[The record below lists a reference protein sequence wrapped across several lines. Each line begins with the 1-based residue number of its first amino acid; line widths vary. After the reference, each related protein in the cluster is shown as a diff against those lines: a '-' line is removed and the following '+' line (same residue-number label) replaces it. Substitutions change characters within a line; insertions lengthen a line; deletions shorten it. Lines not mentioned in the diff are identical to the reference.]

1 MLRITAKDFD
11 LLLKVRETLIQVNEG
26 LPADPET
33 VEQFILYTKELEERK
48 EKDLEAHR
56 EALPLVVGD
65 SFYRSISDLCRSGL
79 PYSPLEGGSTDC
91 RRIDDSSRLG
101 GGFVQLRSNALP
113 REES

>member
-11 LLLKVRETLIQVNEG
+11 LLLKVRDTLIQVNEG

-56 EALPLVVGD
+56 EALKKWRESPTGKEKNRAMNTRNMRT
-65 SFYRSISDLCRSGL
+65 YRAKKRA
-79 PYSPLEGGSTDC
+79 EKAQET
-91 RRIDDSSRLG
+91 
-101 GGFVQLRSNALP
+101 A
-113 REES
+113 ETESE

>member
-56 EALPLVVGD
+56 EALKKWRESPTGKEKNRAMNTRNMRT
-65 SFYRSISDLCRSGL
+65 YRAKKRA
-79 PYSPLEGGSTDC
+79 EKAQET
-91 RRIDDSSRLG
+91 
-101 GGFVQLRSNALP
+101 A
-113 REES
+113 ETETE

>member
-56 EALPLVVGD
+56 EALKKWRESPTGKEKNRAMNTRNMRT
-65 SFYRSISDLCRSGL
+65 YRAKKRA
-79 PYSPLEGGSTDC
+79 EKA
-91 RRIDDSSRLG
+91 
-101 GGFVQLRSNALP
+101 QAA
-113 REES
+113 EAE

>member
-56 EALPLVVGD
+56 EALKKWRESPTGKEKNRAMNTRNMRT
-65 SFYRSISDLCRSGL
+65 YRAKKRA
-79 PYSPLEGGSTDC
+79 EKAQET
-91 RRIDDSSRLG
+91 
-101 GGFVQLRSNALP
+101 A
-113 REES
+113 ETESE

>member
-56 EALPLVVGD
+56 EALKKWRESPTGKEKNRAMNTRNMRT
-65 SFYRSISDLCRSGL
+65 YRAKKRA
-79 PYSPLEGGSTDC
+79 EKAQAT
-91 RRIDDSSRLG
+91 
-101 GGFVQLRSNALP
+101 
-113 REES
+113 ETE

>member
-56 EALPLVVGD
+56 EALKKWRESPTGKEK
-65 SFYRSISDLCRSGL
+65 SRAMNTRNMRTYRAKKRA
-79 PYSPLEGGSTDC
+79 EKA
-91 RRIDDSSRLG
+91 
-101 GGFVQLRSNALP
+101 QAA
-113 REES
+113 EAE

>member
-26 LPADPET
+26 LPTDPET

-56 EALPLVVGD
+56 EALKKWRESPTGKEKNRAMNTRNMRT
-65 SFYRSISDLCRSGL
+65 YRAKKRA
-79 PYSPLEGGSTDC
+79 EKA
-91 RRIDDSSRLG
+91 
-101 GGFVQLRSNALP
+101 QAA
-113 REES
+113 EAE

>member
-56 EALPLVVGD
+56 EALKKWRESPTGKEKNRAMNTRNMRT
-65 SFYRSISDLCRSGL
+65 YRAKKRA
-79 PYSPLEGGSTDC
+79 EKAQAAAET
-91 RRIDDSSRLG
+91 
-101 GGFVQLRSNALP
+101 
-113 REES
+113 ESE

>member
-11 LLLKVRETLIQVNEG
+11 LLLKVREMLIQVNEG

-56 EALPLVVGD
+56 EALKKWRESPTGKEKNRAMNTRNMRT
-65 SFYRSISDLCRSGL
+65 YRAKKRA
-79 PYSPLEGGSTDC
+79 EKA
-91 RRIDDSSRLG
+91 
-101 GGFVQLRSNALP
+101 QAA
-113 REES
+113 EAE

>member
-56 EALPLVVGD
+56 EALKKWRESPTGKEKNRAMNTRNMRT
-65 SFYRSISDLCRSGL
+65 YRAKKRA
-79 PYSPLEGGSTDC
+79 EKAQAAET
-91 RRIDDSSRLG
+91 
-101 GGFVQLRSNALP
+101 
-113 REES
+113 E